1 MEELTAA
8 LGDLSAAAASSRLAA
23 SRVLERAAR
32 SESNA
37 NRQQALGHR
46 TATAALVKAL
56 GDGDLKVV
64 QNAVIAVAR
73 QAREARAMAEAAKAM
88 ADETAGRAARF
99 MRRHDAMRGVL
110 LAALDALGTRKI
122 EGPDVTVSLRAG
134 RSETVITDEAQ
145 IPDAYWRTVRTL
157 DKAALRED
165 LKQGVVV
172 DGAELA
178 NGLPSVT
185 IRGN

>member
-1 MEELTAA
+1 MSTPWQLQQAIFTLKTGAHRLAQEDPDLTVSVAEDLPEELAA
-8 LGDLSAAAASSRLAA
+8 
-23 SRVLERAAR
+23 
-32 SESNA
+32 
-37 NRQQALGHR
+37 
-46 TATAALVKAL
+46 
-56 GDGDLKVV
+56 V

-157 DKAALRED
+157 DKVALRED

>member
-1 MEELTAA
+1 MSTPWQLQQAIFTLKTGAHRLAQEDPDLTVSVAEDLPEELAA
-8 LGDLSAAAASSRLAA
+8 
-23 SRVLERAAR
+23 
-32 SESNA
+32 
-37 NRQQALGHR
+37 
-46 TATAALVKAL
+46 
-56 GDGDLKVV
+56 V

-134 RSETVITDEAQ
+134 TPAPVITDEAQ